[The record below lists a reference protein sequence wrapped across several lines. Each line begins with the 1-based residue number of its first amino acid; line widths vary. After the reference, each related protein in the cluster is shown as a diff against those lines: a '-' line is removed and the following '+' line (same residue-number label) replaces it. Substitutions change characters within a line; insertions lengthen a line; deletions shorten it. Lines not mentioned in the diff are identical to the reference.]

1 MNRSRI
7 SALSLAIALTLWL
20 IPGHQA
26 GTAQSEPIKVVA
38 TFSILTDLVQ
48 NVGGELVEVETIV
61 KANMDAHTFEPAPQD
76 VIAVTDAALIFEIGV
91 DFEPWLDG
99 IVEASQ
105 ASATRVVVSD
115 GIALRAASDHD
126 DEAHEDEAHEDEAHE
141 DDAHEDEAHEDEAHE
156 DEAHEDDAYEDEAH
170 EDEAHEDDAHDDS
183 DHGHDHGEF
192 DPHVWQDAANASI
205 MVQNIA
211 DALAE
216 ADPQNA
222 DQYQQ
227 QAAAYQAE
235 LDELDAWIFEA
246 VSAIP
251 EDLRKLVTS
260 HDTFG
265 YYADRYGFE
274 ILGTPL
280 GISTETSDPAAGD
293 IAALIETI
301 QDSGVPAIFTET
313 VGSSAVIDQIANDAG
328 VVVAPPLFTDALGE
342 PGSDGASYLEMMLY
356 NTETIVA
363 ALVA

>member
-7 SALSLAIALTLWL
+7 AAFSLAMALTIWL

-26 GTAQSEPIKVVA
+26 GTAQTEPIKVAA
-38 TFSILTDLVQ
+38 TFSILADLVQ
-48 NVGGELVEVETIV
+48 NVGGDLVQVETIV
-61 KANMDAHTFEPAPQD
+61 KANMDAHTFEPSPQE
-76 VIAVTDAALIFEIGV
+76 VIAVTDASIIFEIGL

-105 ASATRVVVSD
+105 APAARVVVSD
-115 GIALRAASDHD
+115 GIALRAASDHGDEVHD
-126 DEAHEDEAHEDEAHE
+126 DEAHDDEAHDDE
-141 DDAHEDEAHEDEAHE
+141 
-156 DEAHEDDAYEDEAH
+156 
-170 EDEAHEDDAHDDS
+170 AHDDS
-183 DHGHDHGEF
+183 DHGHEHGEF
-192 DPHVWQDAANASI
+192 DPHVWHDVMNAGI

-227 QAAAYQAE
+227 QAAAYQAD

-246 VSAIP
+246 VSAVP
-251 EDLRKLVTS
+251 EDHRKMVTS

-280 GISTETSDPAAGD
+280 GISTETSDPAAGE
-293 IAALIETI
+293 IAALIEAI
-301 QDSGVPAIFTET
+301 QDSGVPAIFTEN
-313 VGSSAVIDQIANDAG
+313 VSSSAVIDQIANDAS
-328 VVVAPPLFTDALGE
+328 VIVAPPLFTDALGE
-342 PGSDGASYLEMMLY
+342 PESEGATYVEMMRY
-356 NTETIVA
+356 NTETIVE